1 MEGQTKP
8 KKSKV
13 LLIIVLIL
21 LFFVIGA
28 VGGYFGYE
36 YLTSQKVYEK
46 LKDPEYISYLQE
58 QQTEEILENL
68 GSIILLPDEEP
79 TMATLLDIEELKK
92 ENPEF
97 YKDAQKGDY
106 LVIYSE
112 KAIIYREEEN
122 KVINVAPVYF
132 EQTEEN
138 TNTDPS
144 GTNIEQGGNS
154 DNTEEVNNNPE
165 DTVEN

>member
-1 MEGQTKP
+1 MEGQSKP

-13 LLIIVLIL
+13 LLVIVLIL

-97 YKDAQKGDY
+97 YANAQKGDL

-112 KAIIYREEEN
+112 KAIIFRETEN
-122 KVINVAPVYF
+122 KIINVAPVYF
-132 EQTEEN
+132 EQTEGN
-138 TNTDPS
+138 TKTDPS
-144 GTNIEQGGNS
+144 GTSE
-154 DNTEEVNNNPE
+154 NTQEKEP
-165 DTVEN
+165 TTENTAE